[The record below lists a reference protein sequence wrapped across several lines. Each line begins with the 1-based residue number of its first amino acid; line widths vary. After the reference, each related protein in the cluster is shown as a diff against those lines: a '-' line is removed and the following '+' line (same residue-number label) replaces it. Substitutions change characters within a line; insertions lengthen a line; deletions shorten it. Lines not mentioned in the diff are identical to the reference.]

1 MPSITLSSQTLSVQ
15 MDVSITIPPEAL
27 VQDPQDVTS
36 DRKQTRLQMIG
47 YRKSQFFIPNR
58 TAFSENFIEHQP
70 VISASVTGRKIV
82 SLTSPVVY
90 QIRNLQVRI
99 RTQGI

>member
-58 TAFSENFIEHQP
+58 TAFSESFIEHQP